1 MANFVENLLK
11 GVGDSGNWQDVTR
24 GIYLFFAEHLMSRA
38 TALRDWL
45 CSQQAANLF
54 LHRAGKK
61 MLRSG
66 QQETYLE
73 SPPVAK
79 KLIQTRRNTGTRRPV
94 KYCVVVLLGFFC
106 LGFNT
111 LFAEI
116 K

>member
-1 MANFVENLLK
+1 
-11 GVGDSGNWQDVTR
+11 
-24 GIYLFFAEHLMSRA
+24 MSQE
-38 TALRDWL
+38 TPLRDWL

-54 LHRAGKK
+54 LHRAGKT
-61 MLRSG
+61 LRLG
-66 QQETYLE
+66 QRETYLE

-79 KLIQTRRNTGTRRPV
+79 KLLQTKRITGTRRPV
-94 KYCVVVLLGFFC
+94 KYCVVLGFFP